1 VPFKRLDLAVEA
13 FSMLPDK
20 RLVMIG
26 DGPEMAKLRAKA
38 GPNVEFI
45 GFQPPAVMQ
54 DYLSR
59 ARAFIFPSEE
69 DFGIVP
75 VEAQASGTP
84 VIAFGSGGA
93 LETVVGLGSD
103 NQKPPTGVFFERQ
116 TAESL
121 KSAVLQFEANQHKFS
136 ANACSAHAAAFG
148 VATFKQRLQEK
159 VGRALREHAGMPKP
173 QVAAA
178 KSRRRLEH
186 SNTSGGLREQVLG
199 LLRDGTFDPTQ
210 TVTGL
215 Q

>member
-103 NQKPPTGVFFERQ
+103 DPKPPTGVFFERQ

-121 KSAVLQFEANQHKFS
+121 KSAVLQFEANQHEFS

-148 VATFKQRLQEK
+148 VATFKHRLQEE
-159 VGRALREHAGMPKP
+159 VDRALREHAGMPKP

-178 KSRRRLEH
+178 KSRHRLEH
-186 SNTSGGLREQVLG
+186 SSAAGGLREQVLG